1 MPPTSGYRRSQ
12 AAAESPSLRD
22 RIAVLRN
29 IPPFIKLI
37 WQTHAGFT
45 LAMIALRLV
54 RAFIPLAILWVGKL
68 IIDEVVAAR
77 ASALTTPYLW
87 KLVVL
92 EIVLAFAGETLS
104 RVSAVV
110 ESLLGDLFS
119 NRTSVMLMEHAATLD
134 LYQFE
139 NPAFY
144 DQLDRARRQTTGRIG
159 LLAQLLSMGQDLIT
173 LVSLSAALLIY
184 STWLLLLLAIAVIPS
199 FLSEAH
205 YASLQ
210 YSLLFRRTPERR
222 QLDYLRYL
230 GGSDRPA
237 KEVQMFGLA
246 PWLVERYRKVSDEF
260 YEENKRLTLRRSLAA
275 SALSLVGLIGYYG
288 AYAVILVR
296 AVTGAISLGS
306 LTFLAAAFMRS
317 RDLLQRLLNGAGEI
331 YTQCLYLK
339 DLFDF
344 FETRPTIKSAQGAP
358 HVPRPIQQG
367 FVFEN
372 VGYRY
377 PESET
382 WALRGINFS
391 LRPGE
396 RLALVGGNGA
406 GKTTLVKLLA
416 RLYDPTEGRILLDGR
431 ELREYDLESVRR
443 NVGVIFQDFYRYDL
457 RFDENIGV
465 GEIEQVREYLD
476 SNGTTNAVA
485 PDLNGKEALASIVS
499 AAEKS
504 LAATLLHRLP
514 EKYKQVLGR
523 RFEGGVDLSGGEW
536 QKIALAR
543 AYMRDAQVLIL
554 DEPTAS
560 LDARAEYEVFSK
572 FAGLMQGRMAVIISH
587 RFSTVRMAD
596 RLVVLDEGRVVEE
609 GSHDELIE
617 RGGLYSELFSL
628 QAQGYR

>member
-1 MPPTSGYRRSQ
+1 MPPTSGYRRNR
-12 AAAESPSLRD
+12 APAESPSLRD

-54 RAFIPLAILWVGKL
+54 RAFIPLAILWIGKL

-77 ASALTTPYLW
+77 ASALTTSYLW
-87 KLVVL
+87 KLVGL
-92 EIVLAFAGETLS
+92 EILLAFAGETLS
-104 RVSAVV
+104 RASAVV

-317 RDLLQRLLNGAGEI
+317 RDLLQRLLSGAGEI

-344 FETRPTIKSAQGAP
+344 FETRPTIKSTPGAP
-358 HVPRPIQQG
+358 QVPRPIKQG

-377 PESET
+377 PDSET

-416 RLYDPTEGRILLDGR
+416 RLYDPTEGRILLEGR

-457 RFDENIGV
+457 RFEENIGV

-476 SNGTTNAVA
+476 SNGTTNATA
-485 PDLNGKEALASIVS
+485 PDLNSKEPPQSIVS
-499 AAEKS
+499 AADKS
-504 LAATLLHRLP
+504 LAATLLPRLP

-523 RFEGGVDLSGGEW
+523 RFDGGVDLSGGEW
-536 QKIALAR
+536 QKVALAR

-609 GSHDELIE
+609 GSHNELIE
-617 RGGLYSELFSL
+617 RGGLYAELFSL

>member
-1 MPPTSGYRRSQ
+1 MPPIAGYRRSR
-12 AAAESPSLRD
+12 APAESPSLRD

-37 WQTHAGFT
+37 WQTHAGLT

-54 RAFIPLAILWVGKL
+54 RAFIPVAILWIGKL

-77 ASALTTPYLW
+77 GSALATTYLW

-104 RVSAVV
+104 RASAVV

-296 AVTGAISLGS
+296 AVSGAISLGS

-344 FETRPTIKSAQGAP
+344 FETRPTIKSTRGAP
-358 HVPRPIQQG
+358 QVPRPIQHG

-476 SNGTTNAVA
+476 SNGTSDAIA
-485 PDLNGKEALASIVS
+485 QDLNGQEPPASIVS

-504 LAATLLHRLP
+504 LAASLLPRLP
-514 EKYKQVLGR
+514 ERYKQVLGR
-523 RFEGGVDLSGGEW
+523 RFDGGVDLSGGEW